1 MIASRIHQYLKSQR
15 LMLIIVFGVVGVS
28 ILEVFL
34 PPEPTLWVLFLPII
48 ALSLFSSKPSLPI
61 ALAFVCTAILFFDHF
76 VIERGEIWSVIFL
89 KRSLGTVAFIALSLT
104 INYALTIK
112 LKQLDI
118 QARLELSTIELSTEK
133 LKLERSNRE
142 LEQFAGVAAHDL
154 RSPIVT
160 ILSWLDI
167 LNLSIPNPKNQ
178 SASRALSIIEGNA
191 KKANELVLDLL
202 EMARLN
208 SSIPKK
214 SNLDLNSIV
223 RETLDTLSF
232 EIKSAGAHIEVANLP
247 NIFGNKSHL
256 VMIFSNLIRNSL
268 TYREK
273 SRRLA
278 ISIGF
283 TDERND
289 YDFFVNDNGIGFELK
304 YSERIFEMFKRLHN
318 EKDYPGTGIGL
329 ALCKKIIE
337 LNGGIIWAT
346 SSSGIG
352 STFYFKYPK
361 MLRRVDNET

>member
-178 SASRALSIIEGNA
+178 SASRALSIIEMDGLN
-191 KKANELVLDLL
+191 LVRTVEPRSIKGFCDLL
-202 EMARLN
+202 VPELQSRGAFK
-208 SSIPKK
+208 SKYAEGSI
-214 SNLDLNSIV
+214 
-223 RETLDTLSF
+223 
-232 EIKSAGAHIEVANLP
+232 
-247 NIFGNKSHL
+247 
-256 VMIFSNLIRNSL
+256 
-268 TYREK
+268 REK
-273 SRRLA
+273 L
-278 ISIGF
+278 F
-283 TDERND
+283 
-289 YDFFVNDNGIGFELK
+289 
-304 YSERIFEMFKRLHN
+304 
-318 EKDYPGTGIGL
+318 PGT
-329 ALCKKIIE
+329 
-337 LNGGIIWAT
+337 NG
-346 SSSGIG
+346 
-352 STFYFKYPK
+352 
-361 MLRRVDNET
+361 RVPSNHPAAKHRAAA